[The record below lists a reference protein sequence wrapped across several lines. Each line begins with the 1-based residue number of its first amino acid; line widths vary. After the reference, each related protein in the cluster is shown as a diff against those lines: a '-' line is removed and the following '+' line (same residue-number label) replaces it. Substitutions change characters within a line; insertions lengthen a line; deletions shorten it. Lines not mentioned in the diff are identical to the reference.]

1 MPPPWVSCHLPQEVF
16 HQARLWWPVK
26 DRQSIEAGLAK
37 NDETVCELTLAAES
51 SQTIAGAPSLA
62 RQPAPGAPGSVVCS
76 FLFFFCSPPKTS
88 ESENTPRKEGKEPF
102 RWRLATAVG
111 MDPPTANHSQS
122 GDNSVDCSHASV
134 SAAFWTSCIDFLFL
148 APVIKWQTTKYQIPA
163 MLSENL
169 RLHLIAF

>member
-76 FLFFFCSPPKTS
+76 FLFFSS
-88 ESENTPRKEGKEPF
+88 S
-102 RWRLATAVG
+102 
-111 MDPPTANHSQS
+111 
-122 GDNSVDCSHASV
+122 
-134 SAAFWTSCIDFLFL
+134 
-148 APVIKWQTTKYQIPA
+148 
-163 MLSENL
+163 
-169 RLHLIAF
+169 